1 MGPVKP
7 VTLSYTARP
16 PCVRPATTVHRPAV
30 WLCLLSA
37 SPLSVRDTVSQQGS
51 GAAGGGGEG
60 ESGGNGGEG
69 GGEGGEGG
77 DEKGSCGK
85 PVDTMSLRRCEL
97 QASYKLQVGRSY
109 K

>member
-16 PCVRPATTVHRPAV
+16 PCVRPATTVYRPAL

-51 GAAGGGGEG
+51 GGGGGL
-60 ESGGNGGEG
+60 GGGVGLGEG
-69 GGEGGEGG
+69 GGSDGEGG
-77 DEKGSCGK
+77 CS
-85 PVDTMSLRRCEL
+85 VTV
-97 QASYKLQVGRSY
+97 A
-109 K
+109 